1 LSEQKDIDL
10 HRCWIAPQRIEM
22 LVASNAAE
30 RRLMLT
36 QVLENTIDGIRDLEG
51 SADIINSWRT
61 SISNDQTGATIF
73 EKRLRFWALII
84 VTGSGNIPLPVTII
98 FSSILKRDY
107 VTQIR
112 SPTYGPAPDRAYQ
125 A

>member
-1 LSEQKDIDL
+1 
-10 HRCWIAPQRIEM
+10 M

-84 VTGSGNIPLPVTII
+84 VTGSGILPLPVTII